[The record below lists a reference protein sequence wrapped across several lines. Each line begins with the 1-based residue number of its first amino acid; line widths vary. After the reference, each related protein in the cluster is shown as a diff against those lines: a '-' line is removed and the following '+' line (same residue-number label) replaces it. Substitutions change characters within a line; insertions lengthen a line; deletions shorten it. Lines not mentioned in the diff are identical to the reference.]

1 LLEVINKMIETS
13 FLDQLNRFSL
23 IVNKRVTSNYA
34 GERRSIAEGQ
44 GIIFK
49 DHRIYVPGDDIRK
62 IDWKLFARTDRL
74 YIKKFEEERNLAVHI
89 IVDHSAS
96 MAFGK
101 PYTKFDYAGMIGLG
115 FAYLAMKDN
124 EKFQF
129 STFSDDLRIF
139 KPRRGRSN
147 LLNMVDHLN
156 SVKPKGSS
164 KFYENLS
171 SYMKLVKSRSL
182 IVIISDFLI
191 DLEEIKSALYLFGDH
206 DIRVVQV
213 LDAKERNLAIEGDL
227 RLHDVETKG
236 IMRTFISKRLKSHYE
251 NKLEDHI
258 SSINSYCDALGI
270 KFFTVTTDKP
280 LFDVFYDIL
289 K

>member
-1 LLEVINKMIETS
+1 MIETS

-49 DHRIYVPGDDIRK
+49 DHRIYVPGDDIRR

-89 IVDHSAS
+89 ILDHSAS
-96 MAFGK
+96 MAFGN
-101 PYTKFDYAGMIGLG
+101 PYSKFDYSGMIGLG

-129 STFSDDLRIF
+129 STFSDDLQIF
-139 KPRRGRSN
+139 RPRRGRGN

-156 SVKPKGSS
+156 SVKPKGMS

-191 DLEEIKSALYLFGDH
+191 DLEEIKSALYLLGDH
-206 DIRVVQV
+206 DIRIIQV

-227 RLHDVETKG
+227 RLHDSETKG
-236 IMRTFISKRLKSHYE
+236 MLRTFISKRLRSHYE

-258 SSINSYCDALGI
+258 SSIHSYCDALGI
-270 KFFTVTTDKP
+270 KFFAVTTDKP
-280 LFDVFYDIL
+280 LFDVFYDML

>member
-1 LLEVINKMIETS
+1 MIETG

-49 DHRIYVPGDDIRK
+49 DHRMYVPGDDIRK
-62 IDWKLFARTDRL
+62 IDWKVYAKTDRL

-89 IVDHSAS
+89 ILDHSAS
-96 MAFGK
+96 MGFGS
-101 PYTKFDYAGMIGLG
+101 PYSKFDYAGMIGLG
-115 FAYLAMKDN
+115 FAYLAIKDN

-129 STFSDDLRIF
+129 STFSDDLNIF

-156 SVKPKGSS
+156 AVKPKGMS
-164 KFYENLS
+164 KFYENLH
-171 SYMKLVKSRSL
+171 SYMKLVKTRSL

-191 DLEEIKSALYLFGDH
+191 DLEEVRSALYLLGDH
-206 DIRVVQV
+206 DIRIVQV
-213 LDAKERNLAIEGDL
+213 LDAKERSLTIEGDL

-236 IMRTFISKRLKSHYE
+236 ILRTFISKRLRSHYE
-251 NKLEDHI
+251 NKLEEHI
-258 SSINSYCDALGI
+258 GTINQYCNDLGI
-270 KFFTVTTDKP
+270 KFFSVTTDRP
-280 LFDVFYDIL
+280 LFDVFYEIL